1 MDLAGLS
8 FAPGI
13 ATQQR
18 IWQPFAAPVTHSVL
32 DRHSFFLVA
41 AFGRCKFKL
50 STPTASSLLQA
61 ALGGSA
67 THFFVSQLGERS
79 FKFAVSSKQVGLF
92 IASLK
97 FFSCDAFK
105 VFFFLWGN
113 GGPNGRN
120 EYRNFLKEEELSW
133 SHPKSFRRSFAQVL
147 SGQPSSSSHTHDSL
161 APLLSGANAIPL
173 GHNRAFSAASSAEKT
188 GLNFS
193 SLARLPAGAET
204 VPVSAASG
212 TMAAGLSSAPLGRF
226 PAGTNAV
233 PGSGSKLSGANA
245 VPLGS
250 GPKLTGAN
258 AVPLQSGRIFHHGI
272 RGFPRLP
279 VLTKPSVSRQTR
291 LCSRCL
297 ASNHWRVNCR
307 HPIRCHACFLP
318 GHIAASCV
326 ASKSYRGQQNLEER
340 GPATS
345 LVAPRFICPT
355 TRCKEASFKFL
366 WPGFPDSTACG
377 SLRQ

>member
-18 IWQPFAAPVTHSVL
+18 IWQRFAAPVTHSVL
-32 DRHSFFLVA
+32 DRHSFLLVA

-50 STPTASSLLQA
+50 STSSASSLLQA

-67 THFFVSQLGERS
+67 THFFASQLGERT

-92 IASLK
+92 IASLR

-113 GGPNGRN
+113 GGPNWRN
-120 EYRNFLKEEELSW
+120 EFRNFLKEEELSW

-147 SGQPSSSSHTHDSL
+147 SGQPSSSGHAL
-161 APLLSGANAIPL
+161 LLSGANATPL

-193 SLARLPAGAET
+193 SLARLPAGAKT
-204 VPVSAASG
+204 IPVCAASG
-212 TMAAGLSSAPLGRF
+212 AMAAGPSFRLPASAK
-226 PAGTNAV
+226 AV
-233 PGSGSKLSGANA
+233 PFSGRKLSGANA

-258 AVPLQSGRIFHHGI
+258 AVPLQSGRIFHHGN
-272 RGFPRLP
+272 RGFPRLTE
-279 VLTKPSVSRQTR
+279 LTKPSVSRQTR

-307 HPIRCHACFLP
+307 QPIRCHACFLP
-318 GHIAASCV
+318 GHIAVSCA
-326 ASKSYRGQQNLEER
+326 ASKSYRGQQNLLKPNGKRTEVQQLR
-340 GPATS
+340 WLPLDSSAQ
-345 LVAPRFICPT
+345 P
-355 TRCKEASFKFL
+355 
-366 WPGFPDSTACG
+366 PGARITHSNPSAQDSRIQRPCG
-377 SLRQ
+377 NLQY